1 MEQKIGVVVNE
12 IEKHLEARGLV
23 FSVPV
28 RGKNEYSSG
37 GNFVAGKNFHLK
49 IEERFPSGYRVTI
62 AKNGKHGF
70 IVELY
75 WNTLK
80 EILDSAESLA
90 ILCCA

>member
-37 GNFVAGKNFHLK
+37 GNFVAGKNFHLPNLLLMD
-49 IEERFPSGYRVTI
+49 F
-62 AKNGKHGF
+62 
-70 IVELY
+70 
-75 WNTLK
+75 
-80 EILDSAESLA
+80 
-90 ILCCA
+90 